1 MPINLTTLIS
11 WTFFAKHKP
20 WSLTKDELKTQIV
33 SYLSKIF
40 NALSNGKYQVQVALF
55 VKSMKHLQWSHGT
68 KYDCVIENVSPPS
81 KTDFNMRNV
90 SIVEE
95 LCLK

>member
-40 NALSNGKYQVQVALF
+40 NALSNGKYQVQVAL
-55 VKSMKHLQWSHGT
+55 WSLWNICNGLMG
-68 KYDCVIENVSPPS
+68 EN
-81 KTDFNMRNV
+81 M
-90 SIVEE
+90 IV
-95 LCLK
+95 LLKMLAHPLKLILIWEMYQ